1 MTIPTPQPLLDD
13 LAQLRAA
20 PSVSFVERI
29 YASVVRVEMPGP
41 IGAVFVAYGDHGIN
55 YVRPAGDSG
64 DSGDARGRDEFV
76 AEYRDRFE
84 RPVRLVAR
92 PPRPLAEAV
101 RTGRTRQLDYDLRD
115 VTSFEAAVL
124 RKALEIPAGETRP
137 YGWVAAEIGRQRA
150 VRAVGTALGHN
161 PIPFLIP
168 CHRVVRSD
176 GSEGEYGFGSEMKR
190 AILAAEAVNLD
201 EIHALAARGV
211 HFVGSD
217 TTGVVCY
224 PSCHQARRITPAHRV
239 GFRSMA
245 QAGGA
250 GYRPC
255 GHCRPAGAPT
265 AA

>member
-1 MTIPTPQPLLDD
+1 
-13 LAQLRAA
+13 
-20 PSVSFVERI
+20 
-29 YASVVRVEMPGP
+29 
-41 IGAVFVAYGDHGIN
+41 
-55 YVRPAGDSG
+55 VRPAGETG
-64 DSGDARGRDEFV
+64 AGDARVAGCEEFV
-76 AEYRDRFE
+76 AEVRDRFE
-84 RPVRLVAR
+84 RPVRVVAR

-115 VTSFEAAVL
+115 VTSFEEAVL
-124 RKALEIPAGETRP
+124 RKALEIPVGETRP

-176 GSEGEYGFGSEMKR
+176 GSEGEYGFGADMKR
-190 AILAAEAVNLD
+190 AILASEAVNLD
-201 EIHALAARGV
+201 EIHALAARGMHV
-211 HFVGSD
+211 VGSD

-239 GFRSMA
+239 AFRSVA
-245 QAGGA
+245 QALAA

-255 GHCRPAGAPT
+255 GHCRPAVAAGA
-265 AA
+265 A